1 MSLDGTILAAAR
13 RRFLADREARRAEL
27 ERRREEIERRL
38 PRVAEIDRELRGA
51 AAQLL
56 LAAFE
61 REEDPEPALRELEGR
76 NLALQRERAEALV
89 GAGYPYDY
97 VDDAP
102 ACPQCQDSGCL
113 ADGAVCRCLMRYYT
127 QEQNRRLSRLL
138 DLGSQ
143 SFETFS
149 FDWYGTQA
157 WESYGRSPR
166 ENMEIVFDICTGFA
180 RTFAYGSGNLLFT
193 GPPGLGKTFLS
204 ACIAREVSG
213 RGFSV
218 VYDTAAHIFQSFESG
233 KFGREGLP
241 GEDPEREI
249 ERCLH
254 CDLLIMDDLGTEM
267 LTSFV
272 QATVYRL
279 VNERLLSRK
288 STLLSTN
295 LSVQELG
302 RRYGEAVL
310 SRVQGEYG
318 CLVFFGED
326 IRLLKRDR

>member
-1 MSLDGTILAAAR
+1 M
-13 RRFLADREARRAEL
+13 
-27 ERRREEIERRL
+27 
-38 PRVAEIDRELRGA
+38 
-51 AAQLL
+51 
-56 LAAFE
+56 
-61 REEDPEPALRELEGR
+61 
-76 NLALQRERAEALV
+76 
-89 GAGYPYDY
+89 
-97 VDDAP
+97 
-102 ACPQCQDSGCL
+102 
-113 ADGAVCRCLMRYYT
+113 CRCLKAYCAR
-127 QEQNRRLSRLL
+127 EQQKELSRML
-138 DLGSQ
+138 DLGNQ

-149 FDWYGTQA
+149 LEWYDQA
-157 WESYGRSPR
+157 EDPALGVSPR
-166 ENMEIVFDICTGFA
+166 ENMDWIY
-180 RTFAYGSGNLLFT
+180 RTCKRYAAAFGPGSGNLLLT
-193 GPPGLGKTFLS
+193 GDPGLGKTFLS
-204 ACIAREVSG
+204 AAIAREVSAE
-213 RGFSV
+213 GFSV

>member
-1 MSLDGTILAAAR
+1 MSID
-13 RRFLADREARRAEL
+13 FSQ
-27 ERRREEIERRL
+27 EESQTPL
-38 PRVAEIDRELRGA
+38 VTTA
-51 AAQLL
+51 LL
-56 LAAFE
+56 QE
-61 REEDPEPALRELEGR
+61 
-76 NLALQRERAEALV
+76 
-89 GAGYPYDY
+89 
-97 VDDAP
+97 
-102 ACPQCQDSGCL
+102 
-113 ADGAVCRCLMRYYT
+113 DGAEGSLRPKSL
-127 QEQNRRLSRLL
+127 QEYIGQTKAKENLSIFIDAAKLRQEPLDHVLL
-138 DLGSQ
+138 H
-143 SFETFS
+143 
-149 FDWYGTQA
+149 
-157 WESYGRSPR
+157 
-166 ENMEIVFDICTGFA
+166 
-180 RTFAYGSGNLLFT
+180 